1 MGWKRRPTGFIPV
14 AEGELNA
21 MTRAIALQAL
31 TGVVEASPVGNPDN
45 WKSPAP
51 PGYVGGAFRGNNT
64 VSVGTVDSSYDTAKI
79 DETGQAAKAAGSL
92 EIGAARNPYQ
102 IIYIQNNLPYSER
115 LEEGYSSQAPNGVY
129 QVTFDSL
136 RAATE

>member
-31 TGVVEASPVGNPDN
+31 TGVVLASPVD
-45 WKSPAP
+45 S
-51 PGYVGGAFRGNNT
+51 GAFRGSHT
-64 VSVGTVDSSYDTAKI
+64 ISVNAIDPSFDTTKVDKP
-79 DETGQAAKAAGSL
+79 GQATISAGAGK
-92 EIGAARNPYQ
+92 IGGALDPYQ
-102 IIYIQNNLPYSER
+102 IIYVQSNLPYAETIEFGGFSGPTEKVTADGFSE
-115 LEEGYSSQAPNGVY
+115 QAPKGVY

>member
-31 TGVVEASPVGNPDN
+31 TGVVERSPVD
-45 WKSPAP
+45 S
-51 PGYVGGAFRGNNT
+51 GAFRGNHQ
-64 VSVGTVDSSYDTAKI
+64 VSVNVVDPSFDTLKQ
-79 DETGQAAKAAGSL
+79 DRSGQATIAAGSS
-92 EIGAARNPYQ
+92 EIGGARNPYQ

-115 LEEGYSSQAPNGVY
+115 LEDGYSAQAPNGVY

>member
-31 TGVVEASPVGNPDN
+31 TGVIERSPVD
-45 WKSPAP
+45 S
-51 PGYVGGAFRGNNT
+51 GAFRGNHL
-64 VSVGTVDSSYDTAKI
+64 VSVNVVDPSYDTTRVDKAG
-79 DETGQAAKAAGSL
+79 EVALAAGASK
-92 EIGAARNPYQ
+92 INSAGSPYQ
-102 IIYIQNNLPYSER
+102 IIRVQNNLPYSER
-115 LEEGYSSQAPNGVY
+115 LEDGYSAQAPNGVY

>member
-31 TGVVEASPVGNPDN
+31 TGVIEMSPVGNPDN
-45 WKSPAP
+45 WKYPAP
-51 PGYVGGAFRGNNT
+51 PGYVGGAFRGNHT
-64 VSVGTVDSSYDTAKI
+64 VSVNTVDPSYDTAKI
-79 DETGQAAKAAGSL
+79 DDTGQATTAAGASK
-92 EIGAARNPYQ
+92 IGVARNPYQ
-102 IIYIQNNLPYSER
+102 IIYIQNNLPYSEK
-115 LEEGYSSQAPNGVY
+115 LESGYSEQAPHGVY